1 MNANP
6 PIAVPLVLFAL
17 EREAAPFRRVA
28 GTVRIRVS
36 GVGREN
42 ARRAVVEA
50 IQESTPSRVIAAGF
64 CGALVPDS
72 KVGDIVTSPHIAT
85 VDRLVW
91 DPAEKIRLAERTGA
105 RAVDMESE
113 AIATACAEHGL
124 AFTAIRAV
132 SDASDTRLSPE
143 LVRLLSGGEVSVM
156 RAIAA
161 LIRRPRLFREF
172 LRLARDTKLAAR
184 NLAMALERELANPQ
198 AGRVTAVPIENV
210 S

>member
-1 MNANP
+1 MNVNP
-6 PIAVPLVLFAL
+6 PTAVPLVLFAM

-28 GTVRIRVS
+28 GSARIRVS

-42 ARRAVVEA
+42 ARRAIVEA
-50 IQESTPSRVIAAGF
+50 IGESKPSRVIAAGF
-64 CGALVPDS
+64 CGALVPEL
-72 KVGDIVTSPHIAT
+72 KVGDIVAAPQIAT

-91 DPAEKIRLAERTGA
+91 DPAEKARLAEETGA
-105 RAVDMESE
+105 RAVDMESA
-113 AIATACAEHGL
+113 AIAAACAEHGL

-143 LVRLLSGGEVSVM
+143 LVRLLAGGEVSVM

-161 LIRRPRLFREF
+161 LIRRPRLLGEF
-172 LRLARDTKLAAR
+172 LRLARDTKLATR

-198 AGRVTAVPIENV
+198 ASRVTAT
-210 S
+210 ST